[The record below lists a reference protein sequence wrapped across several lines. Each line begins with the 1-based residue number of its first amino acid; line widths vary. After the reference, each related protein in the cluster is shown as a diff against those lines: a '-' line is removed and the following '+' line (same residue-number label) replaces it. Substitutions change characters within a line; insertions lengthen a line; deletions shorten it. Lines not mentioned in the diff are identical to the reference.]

1 MYDWLGE
8 ALQNDATVVTA
19 NRRLARVLRQHFN
32 QQQLGAGHQA
42 WAAPSIDSWKDWL
55 LRALRSADNQAA
67 LPTLINQHHSQLLW
81 ERCLAKELPDVGQS
95 IHGLVRLAQEA
106 WQRLAD
112 WQVSIQEVARSA
124 QSDDQ
129 RLFARVAG
137 RYLAVLEHENWMDE
151 AGVAALLQEK
161 ILAGHVKV
169 SGVYTFAG
177 FDRPRPIE
185 SALHDAISAMGGTV
199 QKAPTPAISP
209 SIALQS
215 FETADAEMRAAGAWA
230 RARLEEDF
238 DQNIAIIGSN
248 LSQQAERKARLVR
261 EGLVPGWQYA
271 QDKLQQAVNVSYGR
285 ALADYPAVAIALLL
299 LRWLVKDLSSAEVGQ
314 LLRSPLL
321 GNTDLGDRSRM
332 ELRLRRLP
340 ERHWSPDMLAR
351 AFRQT
356 STSEDSDDWARI
368 LSNLVERRR
377 QSPLRD
383 SPAAWAAFFNA
394 TLQDMMWP
402 GTGTL
407 NSLDFQLVN
416 RWRDLLNDLARLD
429 LVSPSMSRDVA
440 LQRLRLMAAETVF
453 QPESEF
459 ALVQLLGP
467 LEASGAQFD
476 AIWISGVTAAN
487 WPPSAA
493 PSPLLSRRL
502 QRSKGMPD
510 ADPADS
516 LAYADT
522 TLHNLSC
529 AAPSVVYSYP
539 ETDDDAEQ
547 TPSYLLEK
555 FATQSAGIFADP
567 GWHATTFARNNTL
580 TVVDDPVPALRAEE
594 TVGGG
599 ANTLQLALSDPLAAF
614 IRGRLGVMYLQP
626 QASGIPAWLRGN
638 IIHDALHRLYAE
650 RPSRSELATWF
661 EEDLDERISRAVA
674 KAIGRQQ
681 RHVDSVLHE
690 LLALEQQR
698 LRHLLL
704 ALVAADIARE
714 DFVVDSV
721 ERELKFCEDGVA
733 MTLRTDRI
741 DRLPDNSIVIL
752 DYKTGARRPF
762 LTGGGEPRGIQ
773 LVAYACALEDQV
785 AALALVNVDSREIV
799 FDGAGRGYKKSENWA
814 QTLEEWQRLVHVA
827 CTALRVGDVRLNGL
841 QGVTEARPLNLLSR
855 YTELSREQ

>member
-19 NRRLARVLRQHFN
+19 NRRLARALRQHFN
-32 QQQLGAGHQA
+32 ERQLAAGHKA
-42 WAAPSIDSWKDWL
+42 WAAPAIDSWKDWL
-55 LRALRSADNQAA
+55 MRALRSAEHQAA
-67 LPTLINQHHSQLLW
+67 LPTLINQHHSQFLW
-81 ERCLAKELPDVGQS
+81 ERCLAKELPDAGQS
-95 IHGLVRLAQEA
+95 IHGLVRLSQEA

-112 WQVSIQEVARSA
+112 WQVSIQEVARAA

-129 RLFARVAG
+129 RLFARAAG
-137 RYLAVLEHENWMDE
+137 RYLAILEHENWVDD
-151 AGVAALLQEK
+151 AGLGALLHEK
-161 ILAGHVKV
+161 IVAGLVKV
-169 SGVYTFAG
+169 SGVHTFAG

-185 SALHDAISAMGGTV
+185 SALHDAISATGSTV
-199 QKAPTPAISP
+199 QKAPTPAASQT
-209 SIALQS
+209 IALQS

-230 RARLEEDF
+230 RARLEADGH
-238 DQNIAIIGSN
+238 QNIAIIGSN

-261 EGLVPGWQYA
+261 EGLVPGWQFA
-271 QDKLQQAVNVSYGR
+271 QGKPRQAVNVSYGR

-321 GNTDLGDRSRM
+321 GATHLGDRSRV

-340 ERHWSPDMLAR
+340 ARNWSPDMVAR
-351 AFRQT
+351 AFRQA
-356 STSEDSDDWARI
+356 SSNEDSDDWARMMSI
-368 LSNLVERRR
+368 LVERR
-377 QSPLRD
+377 QNSPLRD
-383 SPAAWAAFFNA
+383 SPAAWAGLFND
-394 TLQDMMWP
+394 TLRDMMWP
-402 GTGTL
+402 GAGAL
-407 NSLDFQLVN
+407 DSLDFQLVN

-453 QPESEF
+453 QPESDF

-476 AIWISGVTAAN
+476 AIWVSGVTAAN
-487 WPPSAA
+487 WPPAAA

-510 ADPADS
+510 AEPADS

-522 TLHNLSC
+522 TLHHLSS
-529 AAPSVVYSYP
+529 AAPNVVFSYP

-555 FATQSAGIFADP
+555 FKTQSVDVGADP
-567 GWHATTFARNNTL
+567 GWHATAFARRKIL
-580 TVVDDPVPALRAEE
+580 AVVDDPVPALRAEE
-594 TVGGG
+594 AVGGG

-614 IRGRLGVMYLQP
+614 IRGRLGVMVLQP

-638 IIHDALHRLYAE
+638 IIHEALHRLYAE
-650 RPSRSELATWF
+650 RPSRSELESWL
-661 EEDLDERISRAVA
+661 EDDIDERISRAVA
-674 KAIGRQQ
+674 IAISRQQ
-681 RHVDSVLHE
+681 RHVDRVLHE

-698 LRHLLL
+698 LRQLLQ
-704 ALVAADIARE
+704 ALVAADIARK

-721 ERELKFCEDGVA
+721 ERELQFCEDGVA

-799 FDGAGRGYKKSENWA
+799 FDGAGRDYKKSENWA
-814 QTLEEWQRLVHVA
+814 QTLAAWQRLVHMA
-827 CTALRVGDVRLNGL
+827 CTQLRVGDVRVNGL
-841 QGVTEARPLNLLSR
+841 QGVTEARPLNLLTR
-855 YTELSREQ
+855 YTELSRDQ